1 MAAAAADLAERT
13 VSPAAA
19 VPAAAAPATA
29 GRADRRRARPR
40 SRAPRSERLAARAR
54 RPAPGSCASPR
65 SSRSSRLVGWNVLL
79 QNQLNASQAYEQ
91 SVAAVLEV
99 AAQPGSLTAILTPDD
114 GTGSGLA
121 AVSADGTVT
130 LAMQD
135 LAPTTG
141 STVYTAWAIGG
152 DGVPVAIGDFT
163 VGSDGT
169 ASLRARRLSP
179 LASGTLLA
187 LTREPARGA
196 TTPTLPIVSK
206 GVATAPA

>member
-1 MAAAAADLAERT
+1 MRI
-13 VSPAAA
+13 AA
-19 VPAAAAPATA
+19 VVAIV
-29 GRADRRRARPR
+29 G
-40 SRAPRSERLAARAR
+40 
-54 RPAPGSCASPR
+54 
-65 SSRSSRLVGWNVLL
+65 LVGWNLLL

-91 SVAAVLEV
+91 SVAAVLDV

-130 LAMQD
+130 LAMQEM
-135 LAPTTG
+135 APTTG

-152 DGVPVAIGDFT
+152 DGVPVALGDFT

-169 ASLRARRLSP
+169 AAFSASTSP